1 MRQRDMMF
9 ADWGISEQRRRKLM
23 QEARREENLELL
35 KIATWLSND
44 GLAPFLDVSLTSPAL
59 GKGQAELS
67 SKGFRNAYI
76 GDRWNRIYPP
86 CKADDFYAYRRR
98 ALFIF
103 DKILRLEA
111 SDEEIDFS
119 TEIQAA

>member
-9 ADWGISEQRRRKLM
+9 VDWGISEQRRRKLM

-35 KIATWLSND
+35 KIATRLSNA

-76 GDRWNRIYPP
+76 GDRWNRIYKRQDP
-86 CKADDFYAYRRR
+86 DDGN
-98 ALFIF
+98 
-103 DKILRLEA
+103 
-111 SDEEIDFS
+111 
-119 TEIQAA
+119 